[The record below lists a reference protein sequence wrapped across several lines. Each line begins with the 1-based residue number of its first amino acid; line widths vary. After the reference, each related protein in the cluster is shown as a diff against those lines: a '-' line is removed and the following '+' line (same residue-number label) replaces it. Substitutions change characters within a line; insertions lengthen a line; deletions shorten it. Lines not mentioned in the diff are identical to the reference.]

1 MSSIT
6 TRAAGVYSAVRGEPG
21 GSSVTDLV
29 SGEGAPVLQ
38 TWQPSAACLLFQPQA
53 PFDPVEIML

>member
-1 MSSIT
+1 M
-6 TRAAGVYSAVRGEPG
+6 YSAVRGKPG

-38 TWQPSAACLLFQPQA
+38 TWQPSAACLLLQPQA
-53 PFDPVEIML
+53 PVEPVEIMLQEGHGCP